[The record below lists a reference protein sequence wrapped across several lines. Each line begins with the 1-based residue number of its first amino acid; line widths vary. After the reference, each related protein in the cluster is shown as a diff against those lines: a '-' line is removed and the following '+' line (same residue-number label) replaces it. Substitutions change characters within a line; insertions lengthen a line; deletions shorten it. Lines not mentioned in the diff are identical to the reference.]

1 MARKGIR
8 EYHAKQLLGR
18 VLPGYGDKLVLVDA
32 STDLGA
38 LEKLYPW
45 LKQDRLVVKPDQLF
59 GKRGKHGLIGA
70 DLSLAEV
77 TDWIKKRI
85 DTSVTVSGIE
95 GTLTHFLIEPFVE
108 HKEEYYVAMRTAE
121 DKDIVYLCP
130 EGGICIEENWDRV
143 SGIEVPDGQPLDRNI
158 LASRITEMFPEPHK
172 EVMTDFVARLYEFFV
187 EGHFT
192 YLEINPLTIA
202 GGEIKP
208 LDLVAKVDDTASFEC
223 QHLWGHTEMPIPF
236 GREFSPEEKFIEELD
251 AKTGASLK
259 LSILN
264 PKGRIWTMVAGG
276 GASVI
281 FADTISDLGHGKE
294 LANYGE
300 YSGNPTTEA
309 TYNYAKTIF
318 DMMTRDKDP
327 QGRNK
332 ILFIGGGIANFTD
345 VAKTFTG
352 IFKAMREYSEK
363 MRQTG
368 VEIWVRRAG
377 PNYKLALKQ
386 MKSLGDELK
395 IPTQVYGPETHMTN
409 IVSMALK

>member
-32 STDLGA
+32 STDLGD
-38 LEKLYPW
+38 LKKTHPW
-45 LKQDRLVVKPDQLF
+45 LGQERLVVKPDQLF

-70 DLSLAEV
+70 DLSLEQTV
-77 TDWIKKRI
+77 EWIKARI
-85 DTSVTVSGIE
+85 GTRVTVSGIE

-121 DKDIVYLCP
+121 DKDIIYLCP

-143 SGIEVPDGQPLDRNI
+143 TGLEIPDGQSIDKKVLE
-158 LASRITEMFPEPHK
+158 SRIAEMFPQAHREI
-172 EVMTDFVARLYEFFV
+172 MTGFVTRLYDFFM

-192 YLEINPLTIA
+192 YLEINPLTVKD
-202 GGEIKP
+202 GEIKP

-223 QHLWGHTEMPIPF
+223 QSIWGRIEFPIPF
-236 GREFSPEEKFIEELD
+236 GREFSPEEKFIEDLD

-281 FADTISDLGHGKE
+281 FADTISDLGYGKE

-300 YSGNPTTEA
+300 YSGNPTTDA
-309 TYNYAKTIF
+309 TYNYAKTIL
-318 DMMTRDKDP
+318 DMMTREKDP

-352 IFKAMREYSEK
+352 IFKAMREYADK
-363 MRQTG
+363 MRKTG

-377 PNYKLALKQ
+377 PNYKLALEQ
-386 MKSLGDELK
+386 MKSLGNELD
-395 IPTQVYGPETHMTN
+395 IRTEVYGPETHMTN